1 MSHSKVHANFADPV
15 TDSTHNPENRVVSPS
30 FSIRT
35 APCRRQPPEVRD
47 AGRIRFGAGLRR
59 PTAK

>member
-1 MSHSKVHANFADPV
+1 MKHSKDHGNFAHPV
-15 TDSTHNPENRVVSPS
+15 TAPTRNPEDQAVSPGL
-30 FSIRT
+30 SIRA

-47 AGRIRFGAGLRR
+47 AGRIRFGAALRR